1 MHKNSKV
8 DNNNNININNY
19 VKIILLGES
28 HVGKTSLISAFN
40 GDKFEEDIIS
50 TICFSSIKKDIT
62 INNIKYKIEIWDTAG
77 QERYRS
83 VNQLFIKG
91 SQIVIFV
98 YDITNKDSFSKLS
111 FWVNYV
117 RDLLSIDVVYGVV
130 GNKMDLFE
138 KYENEK
144 LVDGEEGRN
153 FAEKIGA
160 LFTETSCKE
169 NPKVFCWFIKELI
182 CKFIDNRKET
192 ENDWSRISLVSDFH
206 KKKKKNCC

>member
-8 DNNNNININNY
+8 DNNININNY

-62 INNIKYKIEIWDTAG
+62 INNLKYKIEIWDTAG

-138 KYENEK
+138 KYENDK

>member
-8 DNNNNININNY
+8 DNNININNY

-62 INNIKYKIEIWDTAG
+62 INNIKYQIEIWDTAG

-138 KYENEK
+138 KYENDK

-169 NPKVFCWFIKELI
+169 NPKVFCRFIKELI

>member
-8 DNNNNININNY
+8 DNNININNY

-138 KYENEK
+138 KYEIDK

>member
-77 QERYRS
+77 QERYRT

-98 YDITNKDSFSKLS
+98 YDITNLDSFSKLS

-138 KYENEK
+138 KYENDK

>member
-8 DNNNNININNY
+8 DNNININNY

-138 KYENEK
+138 KYENDK

-169 NPKVFCWFIKELI
+169 NPKVFCRFIKELI

>member
-8 DNNNNININNY
+8 DNNININNY

-98 YDITNKDSFSKLS
+98 YDITNKDSFFKLS

-144 LVDGEEGRN
+144 LVDGEEVRN

>member
-8 DNNNNININNY
+8 DNNININNY

-62 INNIKYKIEIWDTAG
+62 INNIKYKVEIWDTAG

-138 KYENEK
+138 KYENDK

>member
-8 DNNNNININNY
+8 DNNININNY

-62 INNIKYKIEIWDTAG
+62 INNIKYIVEIWDTAG

-138 KYENEK
+138 KYENDK

>member
-62 INNIKYKIEIWDTAG
+62 INNIKYKVEIWDTAG

-98 YDITNKDSFSKLS
+98 YDITNLDSFSKLS

-138 KYENEK
+138 KYENDK

>member
-8 DNNNNININNY
+8 DNNININNY